1 MHRNS
6 GLMPALD
13 GLLPLVHCDLE
24 LLLRAHVPEAVVVR
38 SVPLAEAG
46 ADHGCGLGVEV
57 LVRGGEGDGVAD
69 HAVWSLGCLPLLP
82 PVFLY
87 VGARVGVAE
96 ELLKPGVDPQ
106 VLRACCVLDDAIA
119 AGGEDVMLVH
129 DDDDLAYHVDGEE
142 TALALVLAEEGPCE
156 GAETDARGLS
166 AVLAVEADVLRGAY
180 VGLPLALVGQF
191 LDGALLEPG
200 DVGGEVVDGDDA
212 VQGGCEGGLC
222 VFWAAVGCVAAASAS
237 ASASAS
243 VCNACATATDNAVF
257 ILECLR
263 VVPVGVVPCDVRRVD
278 GLGDVLGGDRGDD
291 ALFVRVP
298 PTGDCLEEPGYPLV
312 VLRGLLRD
320 DVPRGLRVVPCAL
333 WGKKVSSRVVWVYLQ
348 GGVTGLDMH
357 FTNHARTRMVARG
370 VLEGEVLECVQK
382 GRSVSCSDGVYTR
395 SHNNVTVVVHPGL
408 GLVITAWRGEASAY
422 QAGNPKPGPA
432 RQRAH
437 WKKHSSKYTDNKHVL
452 KWLGDE

>member
-1 MHRNS
+1 M
-6 GLMPALD
+6 
-13 GLLPLVHCDLE
+13 
-24 LLLRAHVPEAVVVR
+24 
-38 SVPLAEAG
+38 
-46 ADHGCGLGVEV
+46 
-57 LVRGGEGDGVAD
+57 
-69 HAVWSLGCLPLLP
+69 
-82 PVFLY
+82 
-87 VGARVGVAE
+87 GVAE
-96 ELLKPGVDPQ
+96 ELLQPGVDPQ

-119 AGGEDVMLVH
+119 AGGENVMLIH

-142 TALALVLAEEGPCE
+142 AALALVLAEEGPCE

-200 DVGGEVVDGDDA
+200 DIGGEVVDGDDA

-222 VFWAAVGCVAAASAS
+222 VFCAGAGASAS
-237 ASASAS
+237 WGIGI
-243 VCNACATATDNAVF
+243 CTATATDNAVF
-257 ILECLR
+257 VFQCLR
-263 VVPVGVVPCDVRRVD
+263 VVPVRVVPCDVRRVD

-298 PTGDCLEEPGYPLV
+298 PAGDRLEEPGYPLV

-395 SHNNVTVVVHPGL
+395 SYNNVTVVVHPGL

-422 QAGNPKPGPA
+422 QAGNGKSGPA
-432 RQRAH
+432 RQRAR
-437 WKKHSSKYTDNKHVL
+437 KRDSSKYTDNKHVL
-452 KWLGDE
+452 KWLGEV